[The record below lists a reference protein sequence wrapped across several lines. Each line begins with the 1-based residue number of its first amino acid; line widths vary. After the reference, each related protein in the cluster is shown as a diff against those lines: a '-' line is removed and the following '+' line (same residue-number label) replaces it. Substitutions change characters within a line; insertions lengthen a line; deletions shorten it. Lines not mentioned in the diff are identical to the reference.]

1 MLEARDTHIISVDD
15 ELEVREMIRDY
26 LSGHGYAV
34 STAAS
39 GAEMRAI
46 LSQRPAHLAI
56 LDLRMPGE
64 DGLSIA
70 RYLREQGPIGII
82 MVTASTE
89 VIDRV
94 VGLELGADDYVSKP
108 FDPRELLARVRSVLR
123 RLESSGGAKERA
135 SAATMAHEVRMGKCM
150 LNLDSGKLYS
160 LTGEEIPMTAM
171 EFDLL
176 RTFAE
181 RPNRVLSRDQL
192 LEYAHSKDMEAFDRS
207 IDIRM
212 MRLRRKIEEDPEHPQ
227 ALKTVRGMGYIFST
241 GDPKR

>member
-1 MLEARDTHIISVDD
+1 MPEARDTHIISVDD
-15 ELEVREMIRDY
+15 EPEVREMIRDY

-39 GAEMRAI
+39 GAEMRTI
-46 LSQRPAHLAI
+46 LSERPAHLAI

-64 DGLSIA
+64 DGLSLA
-70 RYLREQGPIGII
+70 RYLREQGPIGIV

-94 VGLELGADDYVSKP
+94 VGLELGADDYISKP

-123 RLESSGGAKERA
+123 RMEGSSKEKA
-135 SAATMAHEVRMGKCM
+135 ATATMAHEVRMGKCM
-150 LNLDSGKLYS
+150 LNLDSGKLYT
-160 LTGEEIPMTAM
+160 LTGEEVPMTAM

-192 LEYAHSKDMEAFDRS
+192 LEFAHNKDMEAFDRS

-227 ALKTVRGMGYIFST
+227 ALKTVRGMGYIFAT